1 MKLALPRTTS
11 AGGFCKRLSL
21 SSTRLRQDLW
31 LLDAKVQP
39 DALEEYRK
47 GCAHLFDIT
56 LTSREDAFSNRLEG
70 YNLGGVVVARCVGV
84 AQRFKRGL
92 NHILSDG
99 GDSLMVAIDLDQ
111 AEWRGD
117 YDGRAAGSHQ
127 GQIRI
132 VDMARPFDMETG
144 PYRTLY
150 LMVPRA
156 LLDDAGGR
164 DLHGLVVSENGVS
177 GQLLGSHLRAL
188 DATIDRMTQA
198 EADGAVRAAAALIA
212 GAILAHAEP
221 TAEDPRPVE
230 KMLLASGRQFIQRRL
245 DDSELSPETVRKHLG
260 ISRSLLYRAF
270 EPVGGVSA
278 FIQARRLDQAFDAIL
293 QDNAERHTLGEIG
306 YRHGFRSDAHFSRA
320 FRARFG
326 VAPGR
331 LRKLGEAARLEG
343 LSALERPDGVWTWLR
358 SL

>member
-1 MKLALPRTTS
+1 
-11 AGGFCKRLSL
+11 
-21 SSTRLRQDLW
+21 
-31 LLDAKVQP
+31 LDAKVQP
-39 DALEEYRK
+39 DAFEQYRK

-56 LTSREDAFSNRLEG
+56 LNSPEDTFYNRLEG

-84 AQRFKRGL
+84 AQRFKREL

-99 GDSLMVAIDLDQ
+99 GDTLMIAIFLDQ

-127 GQIRI
+127 GQIRF
-132 VDMARPFDMETG
+132 VDMARPFDVETG

-150 LMVPRA
+150 LMIPRV
-156 LLDDAGGR
+156 LLDKAGER
-164 DLHGLVVSENGVS
+164 DLHGLVVSESSVS
-177 GQLLGSHLRAL
+177 GQLLGSHLRTL
-188 DATIDRMTQA
+188 DATIDRMTPTEA
-198 EADGAVRAAAALIA
+198 EGAVRAVAALIA
-212 GAILAHAEP
+212 GAISAHAEP
-221 TAEDPRPVE
+221 AAEDPRPVE
-230 KMLLASGRQFIQRRL
+230 KMLLASGRQFIERRL
-245 DDSELSPETVRKHLG
+245 DDSELSPETVREHLG

-278 FIQARRLDQAFDAIL
+278 FIQARRLDQTFDAIL
-293 QDNAERHTLGEIG
+293 QDHTERLTLGEIG
-306 YRHGFRSDAHFSRA
+306 YRHGFHSDAHFSRA

-343 LSALERPDGVWTWLR
+343 LSALERPDDVWTWLR
-358 SL
+358 GL